1 MTLRLYILKEKKIV
15 KLIYLVGT
23 LITFRKY

>member
-1 MTLRLYILKEKKIV
+1 MEM

-23 LITFRKY
+23 VLDMLIPAEIV